1 MKNGILWLVL
11 GCILP
16 SGALGQMETPK
27 DSGTIKQVL
36 QRNVEVAEQAL
47 VAVTEA
53 MPEEKYSF
61 APTIGEF
68 KGVRTFAQ
76 MAKHV
81 AVVNFMN
88 AAAYRERSQR
98 LKSES
103 MRMAH
108 LPSKQKHKY

>member
-36 QRNVEVAEQAL
+36 QRNVEAAEQAL

-61 APTIGEF
+61 
-68 KGVRTFAQ
+68 VRPLA
-76 MAKHV
+76 
-81 AVVNFMN
+81 NL
-88 AAAYRERSQR
+88 REC
-98 LKSES
+98 
-103 MRMAH
+103 AH
-108 LPSKQKHKY
+108 SRKWPNTWL